1 MKKTINSIEFRVFI
15 AAICLL
21 FLCPSCLSRIAFGN
35 GDDWIPKEFDPQHSV
50 FLIQYFGKDRNE
62 DQRAKDFMKKN
73 YPYSYDFV
81 PNYDPPEGFADKSK
95 YRFVLV
101 PTGQMIQ
108 GPQAAQYVGAVDF
121 YFYDRQTGKK
131 YPPLQKGS
139 YKGMV
144 TFKPIIETI
153 VRHSKG

>member
-1 MKKTINSIEFRVFI
+1 MKKTINSIDFRLFI
-15 AAICLL
+15 TAISLL
-21 FLCPSCLSRIAFGN
+21 FLCPSCLSKIAFGN

-50 FLIQYFGKDRNE
+50 FLIQYFGR
-62 DQRAKDFMKKN
+62 DQKENQQAEDFMKEH
-73 YPYSYDFV
+73 YPYPYQFVPSYD
-81 PNYDPPEGFADKSK
+81 PTDLPDKSK
-95 YRFVLV
+95 FRFVLV

-144 TFKPIIETI
+144 TFKPVIKTI
-153 VRHSKG
+153 VSHSKR